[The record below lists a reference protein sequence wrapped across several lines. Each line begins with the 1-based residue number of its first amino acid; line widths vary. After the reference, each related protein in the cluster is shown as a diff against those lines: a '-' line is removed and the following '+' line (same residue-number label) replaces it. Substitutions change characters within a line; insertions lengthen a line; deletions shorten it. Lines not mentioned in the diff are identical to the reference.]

1 MMVLQIDENDEEVAK
16 RAVAAVKLDLEKK
29 KILNAPIYVY
39 DRNDKKVYQ
48 IKEDGT
54 RVAVADRIRK
64 GSYCEQC
71 KHEA

>member
-1 MMVLQIDENDEEVAK
+1 MTADIDENDEEVAK

-39 DRNDKKVYQ
+39 DRKDKKVYQ
-48 IKEDGT
+48 LKEDGT

-71 KHEA
+71 KNKA

>member
-1 MMVLQIDENDEEVAK
+1 MTAEIDENDEEVVK

-48 IKEDGT
+48 LKSDGT

-71 KHEA
+71 KNKT